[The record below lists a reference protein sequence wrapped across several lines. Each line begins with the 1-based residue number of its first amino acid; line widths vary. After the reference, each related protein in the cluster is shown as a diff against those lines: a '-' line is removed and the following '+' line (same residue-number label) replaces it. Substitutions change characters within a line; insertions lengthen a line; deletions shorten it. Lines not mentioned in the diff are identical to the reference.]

1 MCDFNIL
8 ISSASDLNTYR
19 LLRMNA
25 YNLNTLYYICNIFG
39 AYLFNLS
46 LFQSIAAKNLSAGPD
61 QTRNLICPN
70 PNFEE
75 KKTDG
80 SYIIYYIV
88 PKLSA
93 LI

>member
-1 MCDFNIL
+1 
-8 ISSASDLNTYR
+8 
-19 LLRMNA
+19 MNA

-46 LFQSIAAKNLSAGPD
+46 LFQSIAAKHLSAGID

-75 KKTDG
+75 KKTD
-80 SYIIYYIV
+80 SYIILYIV
-88 PKLSA
+88 PKLSG
-93 LI
+93 LIRLKTDQNFWPTDGNIQN